1 MLPAGIT
8 RGGEVTQKNNPDEF
22 DRRFQQMQAERGGI
36 PSGGGYQ
43 RQSVASQSGVTG
55 VLFYSPYDSRSKQ
68 FVEALYKEKALYNSI
83 KMIDVIERKNT
94 GQKIPSIITKV
105 PTLIVNGINN
115 PLVDDAAFH
124 WLNIEKSKGSSSSSQ
139 QTPQLS
145 QSPHTLPGTSGGGIA
160 CSDGNGFSGWCD
172 SYSQVDPSTAC
183 SLDIMYQPLETP
195 KMKAQASRVSSDSK
209 MSESD
214 ISQYTA
220 QRRGLP

>member
-8 RGGEVTQKNNPDEF
+8 RGGEVTSKNNPDEF

-36 PSGGGYQ
+36 PNGGGYQ
-43 RQSVASQSGVTG
+43 RQSVAAQSGIMG

-68 FVEALYKEKALYNSI
+68 FVEELYKDKALYNRI
-83 KMIDVIERKNT
+83 QMIDVIERKNK
-94 GQKIPSIITKV
+94 GQKIPGIITKV
-105 PTLIVNGINN
+105 PTLVVNGINN

-124 WLNIEKSKGSSSSSQ
+124 WLNIEKSKGSSSSQ
-139 QTPQLS
+139 APAPTMI
-145 QSPHTLPGTSGGGIA
+145 PGNSNGGIA

-195 KMKAQASRVSSDSK
+195 RMKAQASRVTSDSK
-209 MSESD
+209 LSESD

-220 QRRGLP
+220 RRGNIP